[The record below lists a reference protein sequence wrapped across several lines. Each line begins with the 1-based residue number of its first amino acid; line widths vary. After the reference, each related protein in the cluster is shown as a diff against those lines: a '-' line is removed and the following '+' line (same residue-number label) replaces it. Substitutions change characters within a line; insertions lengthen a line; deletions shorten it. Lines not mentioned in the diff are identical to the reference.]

1 LTGPST
7 WAIGS
12 LKEAP
17 TVRLDRPVELRPE
30 RRHRRARFR
39 ESRRARRGP
48 RISFGVASDGT
59 EKRRLRPELPLLASI
74 HVIRYVAAQTQN
86 IVESSGDLVGERT
99 IDARGGLRLPFYR
112 LRSDA
117 PSQRVAARDAWS
129 ALIALETRA
138 RGLGAAARNRV
149 PARPQ

>member
-1 LTGPST
+1 VS
-7 WAIGS
+7 
-12 LKEAP
+12 
-17 TVRLDRPVELRPE
+17 
-30 RRHRRARFR
+30 ARFR

-48 RISFGVASDGT
+48 GISFGVASDGT
-59 EKRRLRPELPLLASI
+59 EKRRLRPALPLLASI

-129 ALIALETRA
+129 AFVAPETRA
-138 RGLGAAARNRV
+138 SPLSRRRAA
-149 PARPQ
+149 